1 MNKKTMNIVVASLF
15 AAAVLSGCGGKPEAG
30 NAPAPKDLASAQPA
44 AVPAGDAYVQRG
56 YPTADEER
64 ALGLNYPLY
73 KDYGSDMARLTPFF
87 PGTGDRPL
95 SVKLKA
101 NDAGYGL
108 KAEGDGC
115 QFAVIYELK
124 QADGKVAAQGEYKAP
139 EASTIPGWQGDS
151 RDFSV
156 RMADGAKDNY
166 SCNIV
171 VSKL

>member
-1 MNKKTMNIVVASLF
+1 MNKTMNITMASLF
-15 AAAVLSGCGGKPEAG
+15 AAAVLAGCGGKPEAG
-30 NAPAPKDLASAQPA
+30 NAPMPQDMTSSQPA
-44 AVPAGDAYVQRG
+44 PAPAAADAYVQRE
-56 YPTADEER
+56 YPTVDEEK
-64 ALGLNYPLY
+64 ALGLDYPLY
-73 KDYGSDMARLTPFF
+73 SDYGPEMARLTPFF